1 MISIESNIAGV
12 LERARRRPR
21 DIREAMQ
28 RTLQPEEWLE
38 QAREEARRTLWA
50 LAAEP
55 RPGMRDERGLVDS
68 FLDTVMASGIP
79 AGFILRMRNPI
90 PPVLGVEDFAM
101 ARDLQGGGDLRRQG
115 YGGQANLFSELA
127 NQFDQMMT
135 DWVADE
141 KEKDKRD
148 EGKTDEEI
156 GEWISYLMLTPD
168 SKLSA
173 EPSGP
178 GRVSEQEAKR
188 RLLPHIVKYIE
199 SRQQDGRLSNETI
212 NAWLL
217 AVLACWGALVR
228 REFVGKLRGHMAMVR
243 QELG

>member
-1 MISIESNIAGV
+1 MIAIESNIAGV

-21 DIREAMQ
+21 DIAEAM
-28 RTLQPEEWLE
+28 RRSLQPEEWLA

-50 LAAEP
+50 LAKRE
-55 RPGMRDERGLVDS
+55 EWGLVDS
-68 FLDTVMASGIP
+68 FLDTVIGQSLA
-79 AGFILRMRNPI
+79 AGLGFLLRMRNPI

-101 ARDLQGGGDLRRQG
+101 ARDLQGAGG
-115 YGGQANLFSELA
+115 ANLFSELA

-168 SKLSA
+168 SKLSDVA
-173 EPSGP
+173 SGP
-178 GRVSEQEAKR
+178 GRVSEREAKH

-199 SRQQDGRLSNETI
+199 SRQRDGRLSNETI

-228 REFVGKLRGHMAMVR
+228 REFAGKLRGHMANVR
-243 QELG
+243 GEL

>member
-1 MISIESNIAGV
+1 MIVIESNIAGV

-21 DIREAMQ
+21 DIREAMT

-38 QAREEARRTLWA
+38 LARLEAQRTLWA
-50 LAAEP
+50 LA
-55 RPGMRDERGLVDS
+55 GQDEWRLVDS

-90 PPVLGVEDFAM
+90 PPVLGVSDFAM
-101 ARDLQGGGDLRRQG
+101 ARDLQTA
-115 YGGQANLFSELA
+115 GQANLFSELA

-135 DWVADE
+135 DWVATE

-168 SKLSA
+168 SKLSD

-178 GRVSEQEAKR
+178 GRVSEREAKR

-199 SRQQDGRLSNETI
+199 SRQQEGRLSNETI
-212 NAWLL
+212 SAWLL
-217 AVLACWGALVR
+217 AVLAAWSALVR
-228 REFVGKLRGHMAMVR
+228 REFAGKLRGHMAAVR

>member
-1 MISIESNIAGV
+1 MITLESNIAGV

-21 DIREAMQ
+21 DIREAMM

-38 QAREEARRTLWA
+38 LARLEAQRTLWA
-50 LAAEP
+50 LAKPEEW
-55 RPGMRDERGLVDS
+55 RLVDS

-79 AGFILRMRNPI
+79 AGFKLRMINPI

-101 ARDLQGGGDLRRQG
+101 ARDLQGAGG
-115 YGGQANLFSELA
+115 ANLFSELA

-148 EGKTDEEI
+148 MGKTDEEI

-168 SKLSA
+168 SKLSD

-178 GRVSEQEAKR
+178 GRVSEREAKH

-199 SRQQDGRLSNETI
+199 SRQKDGRLSNETI

-217 AVLACWGALVR
+217 AVLAAWSALVR
-228 REFVGKLRGHMAMVR
+228 REFVGKLRGHLMGVR